1 MTMTLDSE
9 KIVRLFELCQEILD
23 TRREVPMLDAAM
35 TGETDRAVQLQM
47 AENVRDSLLTNH
59 VATLKELAKVLR

>member
-1 MTMTLDSE
+1 MTLDSE